1 MEDLNLECHG
11 YNRRCQLVELQD
23 SRWLVITLNLSYD
36 KKQSSGVETQ
46 KKKKKKVI
54 LHIFILL
61 HSFFFLI
68 KINSFNPN
76 HTWFF
81 FFLRKD

>member
-46 KKKKKKVI
+46 KKKKKKKSFC
-54 LHIFILL
+54 IFLYFYIV
-61 HSFFFLI
+61 
-68 KINSFNPN
+68 
-76 HTWFF
+76 FF
-81 FFLRKD
+81 FF

>member
-36 KKQSSGVETQ
+36 KKQLSGVETQ
-46 KKKKKKVI
+46 KKNVI

-61 HSFFFLI
+61 HSFFF
-68 KINSFNPN
+68 
-76 HTWFF
+76 FF
-81 FFLRKD
+81 

>member
-61 HSFFFLI
+61 HSFFLI
-68 KINSFNPN
+68 K
-76 HTWFF
+76 
-81 FFLRKD
+81 

>member
-36 KKQSSGVETQ
+36 KKQSSRVETQ
-46 KKKKKKVI
+46 KKKKKKKKKKVI
-54 LHIFILL
+54 LHIFIIL
-61 HSFFFLI
+61 HSFFF
-68 KINSFNPN
+68 FNKN
-76 HTWFF
+76 KFIQS
-81 FFLRKD
+81 